1 MKYRGN
7 GSVQGRAA
15 GKYTMIKNL
24 VYSLIKDL
32 TNYNCLLTA
41 VMIPPALKGQI
52 NEVINI
58 LDKLPLDSKVLP
70 FIMYHLST
78 TISTILSVNVKL
90 VKGLLVPLERGKSFG
105 NNPSAKGV
113 STYSGVYL

>member
-32 TNYNCLLTA
+32 NKYNCLLTE
-41 VMIPPALKGQI
+41 VIIPPALKGQI

-58 LDKLPLDSKVLP
+58 LDKLPSNSKVLP
-70 FIMYHLST
+70 FIMHHLST

-90 VKGLLVPLERGKSFG
+90 VKGSLVPLERGKSFG
-105 NNPSAKGV
+105 NNPSANGV